1 MKTSCSDAAGINKID
16 HRNTKNFIIIS
27 IAFNL
32 EKTPLLRIDFQ
43 HLKSKT
49 FTKKPTFIMLFL
61 DFISVI
67 KSYVKFVYYNIYYF

>member
-1 MKTSCSDAAGINKID
+1 MKISCSETAGINKID

-43 HLKSKT
+43 NLKSKT
-49 FTKKPTFIMLFL
+49 FTKNQHSLCFFLTLFQ
-61 DFISVI
+61 
-67 KSYVKFVYYNIYYF
+67 